1 MVFIPAHRLSL
12 VVVSEGYPSFW
23 RTDFSL
29 GWFLL
34 LQRISSRCKGSV
46 VVV

>member
-1 MVFIPAHRLSL
+1 MVFVPAHRLSL
-12 VVVSEGYPSFW
+12 VALSEGYPSFW
-23 RTDFSL
+23 CMDFSL

-34 LQRISSRCKGSV
+34 LQSISSRCKGSV